1 MLEAE
6 LRNIIKS
13 ITENSNQ
20 LAFQKLFE
28 HFFPRL
34 NAFSYSIIK
43 NHQRSQEIV
52 QDVFL
57 KVWNNR
63 ENLTSISNISTYFY
77 ILIKNKSID
86 ELRNKSNLKCID
98 ILDIQD
104 NKCVI
109 NNWNAELSYISKER
123 MMMIE
128 NAINNLP
135 EKCRFVFQLVKIEG
149 LKYSEVAHLL
159 EISVRTVEAH
169 IAIALKKLMEALKG
183 EFPQVVKKTDR

>member
-57 KVWNNR
+57 KVWNNKQPLVFSAAAAYPPTAPVLPAI
-63 ENLTSISNISTYFY
+63 EAYKVLWP
-77 ILIKNKSID
+77 ID
-86 ELRNKSNLKCID
+86 VGTL
-98 ILDIQD
+98 
-104 NKCVI
+104 
-109 NNWNAELSYISKER
+109 NND
-123 MMMIE
+123 
-128 NAINNLP
+128 P
-135 EKCRFVFQLVKIEG
+135 
-149 LKYSEVAHLL
+149 
-159 EISVRTVEAH
+159 
-169 IAIALKKLMEALKG
+169 ALGGAAQNPG
-183 EFPQVVKKTDR
+183 Y